1 MGKRCIRSRMVGN
14 SMKRVWTEEQF
25 TKAKELRKKNL
36 SFTEVGKELG
46 MTKNA
51 VIGKFYREG
60 YVVKRQTV
68 TSKGLTRN
76 IYYKVIGTGTCY
88 MCNKKYP
95 IQSKFDRFCKP
106 CKKTDMYI
114 GSY

>member
-1 MGKRCIRSRMVGN
+1 
-14 SMKRVWTEEQF
+14 MKRVWTEEQF

-68 TSKGLTRN
+68 TSKGIARN
-76 IYYKVIGTGTCY
+76 NYTKYKVIGTGTCY
-88 MCNKKYP
+88 MCNREYP
-95 IQSKFDRFCKP
+95 IHSKFDRFCKP
-106 CKKTDMYI
+106 CKKSDMYI
-114 GSY
+114 GSH

>member
-1 MGKRCIRSRMVGN
+1 MGTGCVCSRMVGN
-14 SMKRVWTEEQF
+14 PMKRVWTEEQF